1 LNKNGGVSVIPF
13 FLFTLITL
21 LLDQFSKMIVQK
33 FLTEGATIPVWPPFF
48 YLTYVHNPGIAFGLF
63 PNQGTLLAVM
73 VVMVII
79 AAAAVHILLTQS
91 HPMIKVGLGLLLGGA
106 LGNIIDRLRIGQ
118 VIDFL
123 DFRFWPVFNL
133 ADVAIVCG
141 ALLFFVALGQKPKTD
156 PSGRHKGAEAQRHKG
171 K

>member
-1 LNKNGGVSVIPF
+1 MVVFSVIPF

-21 LLDQFSKMIVQK
+21 LLDQFSKIILQK
-33 FLTEGATIPVWPPFF
+33 FLTEGVTIPVWPPFF
-48 YLTYVHNPGIAFGLF
+48 YLTYIRNPGIAFGLF
-63 PNQGTLLAVM
+63 ANQNMLLSIMIVL
-73 VVMVII
+73 VII
-79 AAAAVHILLTQS
+79 AAAAAYIFFTQG
-91 HPMIKVGLGLLLGGA
+91 HPKIKVGLGLLLGGA

-141 ALLFFVALGQKPKTD
+141 ALLFIVALGQKQKTD
-156 PSGRHKGAEAQRHKG
+156 HEDQKIRERPS
-171 K
+171 